1 LLPAAFNTESQP
13 ASFIRARIAK
23 GTVVDTDG
31 ITFMS
36 LFRSKRINHQE
47 AYRLDGA
54 RANMA
59 EEYLTRPRRAEIG
72 THRHFARRLS
82 PCAHSSQR
90 CRRIARSIKFW
101 NVSNIDQPH
110 RELEEHADSITA
122 PARRLPVTESFLR
135 SRLILGGMQWPI
147 LNRPPK
153 YHRSQLRA
161 IHVRNAK
168 AQ

>member
-1 LLPAAFNTESQP
+1 
-13 ASFIRARIAK
+13 
-23 GTVVDTDG
+23 
-31 ITFMS
+31 
-36 LFRSKRINHQE
+36 
-47 AYRLDGA
+47 
-54 RANMA
+54 
-59 EEYLTRPRRAEIG
+59 
-72 THRHFARRLS
+72 
-82 PCAHSSQR
+82 
-90 CRRIARSIKFW
+90 
-101 NVSNIDQPH
+101 VSNIDQPH